1 MVLGICFFVLATSC
15 LRRGGL
21 MIWEGMGG
29 SYRVNL
35 EGERDRFKQRIG
47 ILVWG

>member
-1 MVLGICFFVLATSC
+1 
-15 LRRGGL
+15 